1 MNDRGPDTAA
11 ENHDGAPTG
20 PEAAADHE
28 PAGPERHRG
37 TIVVAGHHGSGDIP
51 QWLRRV
57 AERPPADPT
66 GVNQVLTRRSTL
78 HEYAAMASRVRQA
91 AVLVLF
97 GGAAHADPAAP
108 GGLPAD
114 ADVLLTQRAA
124 TLRQHSGQVA
134 FPGGGVEPGDDGPV
148 GTALREANEET
159 GLDAAGVQPLAVLP
173 KIFVPVSGFDVTPV
187 VAYWRTPGTVGV
199 VSAAEATRVVR
210 VPVAQLIDPAN
221 RFVVRHPRG
230 YMGPAFAVDDMLVWG
245 FTAGVLAGLLAVS
258 GWERD
263 WDHHDVRDL
272 QASLAAV
279 GMTL

>member
-1 MNDRGPDTAA
+1 MP
-11 ENHDGAPTG
+11 
-20 PEAAADHE
+20 
-28 PAGPERHRG
+28 
-37 TIVVAGHHGSGDIP
+37 V
-51 QWLRRV
+51 WLRAV
-57 AERPPADPT
+57 AQHPPADPT

-97 GGAAHADPAAP
+97 GGGPADDAAAP

-134 FPGGGVEPGDDGPV
+134 FPGGGVEAGDDGPIA
-148 GTALREANEET
+148 TALREAQEET
-159 GLDAAGVQPLAVLP
+159 GLEPAGVQPLAVLP

-187 VAYWRTPGTVGV
+187 VAYWRTPGRVGV
-199 VSAAEATRVVR
+199 VSVAEATRVVR
-210 VPVAQLIDPAN
+210 VPLAHLLDPAN

-230 YMGPAFAVDDMLVWG
+230 YMGPAFAVDGMLVWG

-258 GWERD
+258 GWERE